1 MSTAVREHTTDA
13 DLTDERYIILNA
25 IKLGLLEALLV
36 LLFSLASRFLSGPVE
51 RILET
56 IFVVVGVAAVVS
68 LPGIWTRPRTIE
80 GIGGAAGIGLGA
92 TFVFLLLDVSILQPI
107 GTWSDRWL
115 AIGGGSNWWYHPVWW
130 MVGTFMPWMGAFILS
145 NQAARGGASVAKLLV
160 SVLLGAI
167 VFGVVGVLIHV
178 PHAGW
183 TLGTFAVA
191 VLPALAAVCLIS
203 GLGPRRA

>member
-1 MSTAVREHTTDA
+1 MSTAVPAGSTDV
-13 DLTDERYIILNA
+13 DLTDVRYIVLNA
-25 IKLGLLEALLV
+25 IKLGMLEALLV
-36 LLFSLASRFLSGPVE
+36 LLFSLASRFLNGPVE
-51 RILET
+51 HILEI
-56 IFVVVGVAAVVS
+56 IFVVVGIAAVVA
-68 LPGIWTRPRTIE
+68 LPGTWTRPRTIE

-92 TFVFLLLDVSILQPI
+92 TVVFMLIDVSLLQPT

-115 AIGGGSNWWYHPVWW
+115 GIGGGANWWYHPVWW

-145 NQAARGGASVAKLLV
+145 NQAARGGASVVKLLL
-160 SVLLGAI
+160 SVLVGAI
-167 VFGVVGVLIHV
+167 IFAVIGVLIHV

-191 VLPALAAVCLIS
+191 VLPALAAVCLVS

>member
-36 LLFSLASRFLSGPVE
+36 LLFSLASRFLNGPVE
-51 RILET
+51 RILE
-56 IFVVVGVAAVVS
+56 IIVVVVGVAAVVS

-92 TFVFLLLDVSILQPI
+92 TIVFLLLDVSILQPL
-107 GTWSDRWL
+107 GTWGDRWL

-130 MVGTFMPWMGAFILS
+130 MVGTYMPWMGAFILS
-145 NQAARGGASVAKLLV
+145 NQAARGGASVPKLLI
-160 SVLLGAI
+160 SVLIGAI
-167 VFGVVGVLIHV
+167 VFALIGILIHV

-203 GLGPRRA
+203 GLEPRRA

>member
-1 MSTAVREHTTDA
+1 MSTAVREPTTDA

-36 LLFSLASRFLSGPVE
+36 LLFSLASRFLNGPVE
-51 RILET
+51 RILE
-56 IFVVVGVAAVVS
+56 IVFVVVGIAAVVS
-68 LPGIWTRPRTIE
+68 LPGAWTRPRTIE

-92 TFVFLLLDVSILQPI
+92 TIVFLLLDVSILQPL

-130 MVGTFMPWMGAFILS
+130 MVGTYMPWMGAFILS
-145 NQAARGGASVAKLLV
+145 NQAARGGASVPKLLI
-160 SVLLGAI
+160 SVLIGAA
-167 VFGVVGVLIHV
+167 VFAVIGVAIHV

-191 VLPALAAVCLIS
+191 VLPALAAVCLLS